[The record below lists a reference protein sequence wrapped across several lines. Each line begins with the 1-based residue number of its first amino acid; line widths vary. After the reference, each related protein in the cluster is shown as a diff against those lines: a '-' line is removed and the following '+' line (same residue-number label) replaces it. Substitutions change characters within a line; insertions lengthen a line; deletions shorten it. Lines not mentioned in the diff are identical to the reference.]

1 MWSFK
6 NAYSKALKDP
16 SVSLISKHI
25 SSSSRKCSTKYG
37 ILRTSPVYQTNN
49 LFRSASSRNT
59 FVPFDIILEHRRA
72 QAQKSILVQ
81 VQSENSCHELFLLVS
96 QYGTVE
102 SMHHYT
108 LPGQTHFVIVEMKDS
123 HITQRIL
130 NKCGHLDK
138 SQVVPVRSP
147 FLWFRAN
154 KSKSKSVSEV
164 EFDKSKCN
172 SYTIFHPSEEEVKEN
187 LASCPS
193 IAQQMT
199 SLHKITRMNDIGT
212 RLRYLVAYQVEL
224 ALSGLF
230 PLCVIFPFGSSVNE
244 FGKLGCDLDL
254 VMQLDVQSREDSDQ
268 SRLMFHCKSS
278 LGSERSQTLRHLET
292 VGDLLQLFL
301 PGCSQVKRI
310 LGARVPI
317 IKYNH
322 DMSGLECDL
331 SMTNLTALYM
341 AELLYVFGE
350 IDWRVRPLVFTIK
363 KWAKD
368 INLTN
373 PTPGRWIT
381 NFSLTILVLFYLQS
395 MKVLPPIKLLV
406 DQASSKDKRLSDDG
420 VNCTFLRDITKL
432 QFHPSIPEQSSD
444 SLTTLLFGFFEYYAQ
459 FDFNINGIS
468 LNLGM
473 PIPKPEYSALY
484 INNPLEKGLNVSK
497 NVSFEELERLKVELR
512 NALWILE
519 STANSNKTGQ
529 AVAEPWGLLELFKKQ
544 NLSEKAKAVFFS
556 EKSKPRE
563 RLVTVEDLFS
573 DETSDSNEVPL
584 VDSEFKKRKPI
595 SAQTLKAVQKA
606 MKTKR
611 R

>member
-6 NAYSKALKDP
+6 KACSKALKDP
-16 SVSLISKHI
+16 SVTFISKHI
-25 SSSSRKCSTKYG
+25 SSSSSKFSSKHG
-37 ILRTSPVYQTNN
+37 VLRPGPACPSKV
-49 LFRSASSRNT
+49 LFRNSSSRKT
-59 FVPFDIILEHRRA
+59 FLPFDTIIQNRRI
-72 QAQKSILVQ
+72 QAQRSILVQ
-81 VQSENSCHELFLLVS
+81 VQSEKSCQELFLLVS
-96 QYGTVE
+96 QYGKVE

-108 LPGQTHFVIVEMKDS
+108 LPGHSHFVLVEMKDP
-123 HITQRIL
+123 HITQKIL
-130 NKCGHLDK
+130 GKCGHLDK

-154 KSKSKSVSEV
+154 KSKSKTVEV
-164 EFDKSKCN
+164 EFDRSKCN
-172 SYTIFHPSEEEVKEN
+172 SHNLFPPSEEEVKES
-187 LASCPS
+187 LASCQS
-193 IAQQMT
+193 ISQQMT
-199 SLHKITRMNDIGT
+199 CLHSMTRMNDIGS
-212 RLRYLVAYQVEL
+212 RLRFLVAYQVEL

-254 VMQLDVQSREDSDQ
+254 VLQLDVQSREDSDQ

-322 DMSGLECDL
+322 DMSALECDL
-331 SMTNLTALYM
+331 SMTNMTALYM
-341 AELLYVFGE
+341 AELLYVYGE

-368 INLTN
+368 INITN

-395 MKVLPPIKLLV
+395 MKILPPLKQLV
-406 DQASSKDKRLSDDG
+406 DEATPKDRRMSDDG
-420 VNCTFLRDITKL
+420 VNCTFLRDISKL
-432 QFHPSIPEQSSD
+432 KFNPSLPEQNSD
-444 SLTTLLFGFFEYYAQ
+444 TLTTLLFGFFEYYAQ
-459 FDFNINGIS
+459 FDFNSNGIS
-468 LNLGM
+468 LYIGTS
-473 PIPKPEYSALY
+473 IPKPEHSALY

-497 NVSFEELERLKVELR
+497 NVSFEELERFKVELR

-529 AVAEPWGLLELFKKQ
+529 AATEPWGIIELFKKQ
-544 NLSEKAKAVFFS
+544 NLSEKAKNVFFS
-556 EKSKPRE
+556 EKMRPKE
-563 RLVTVEDLFS
+563 RLVSVQDLFAEDSS
-573 DETSDSNEVPL
+573 DISEEVVIDP
-584 VDSEFKKRKPI
+584 DFQKRKPI
-595 SAQTLKAVQKA
+595 SSQTLKAIQKA

>member
-1 MWSFK
+1 M
-6 NAYSKALKDP
+6 Y
-16 SVSLISKHI
+16 
-25 SSSSRKCSTKYG
+25 STKHG
-37 ILRTSPVYQTNN
+37 ILRTSLIYEKIMH
-49 LFRSASSRNT
+49 FRSASSRNA
-59 FVPFDIILEHRRA
+59 FVPFDTILEHRRA
-72 QAQKSILVQ
+72 QAQRSILVQ
-81 VQSENSCHELFLLVS
+81 VQSEKSCQDLFLLAS

-108 LPGQTHFVIVEMKDS
+108 LPGHTHFVLVEMKDP
-123 HITQRIL
+123 HITHRIL

-138 SQVVPVRSP
+138 TQVVPVRSP

-154 KSKSKSVSEV
+154 KSKSKAVMEV

-172 SYTIFHPSEEEVKEN
+172 SYSILPPSEEKVKQN
-187 LASCPS
+187 LSSCHS

-199 SLHKITRMNDIGT
+199 TLHKITRMNDIGT

-230 PLCVIFPFGSSVNE
+230 PLCAIYPFGSSVNE

-254 VMQLDVQSREDSDQ
+254 VMQLDNQTREESDQ

-341 AELLYVFGE
+341 AELLFVFGE

-395 MKVLPPIKLLV
+395 MKMLPPLKLLV
-406 DQASSKDKRLSDDG
+406 DQAATKDKRVADDG
-420 VNCTFLRDITKL
+420 VNCTFLRDISKL
-432 QFHPSIPEQSSD
+432 QFHPSIPEQSTD
-444 SLTTLLFGFFEYYAQ
+444 SLTTLLFGFFEFYAQ
-459 FDFNINGIS
+459 FDFNSNGMS
-468 LNLGM
+468 LYLGT
-473 PIPKPEYSALY
+473 PIPKPEYGALY
-484 INNPLEKGLNVSK
+484 LNNPLEKGLNVSK

-512 NALWILE
+512 NALWTLE

-529 AVAEPWGLLELFKKQ
+529 AVEEPWGLLELFKKQ
-544 NLSEKAKAVFFS
+544 NLSEKAKTVFFS
-556 EKSKPRE
+556 EKSRPKE
-563 RLVTVEDLFS
+563 RLITVEDLFS
-573 DETSDSNEVPL
+573 DETNDSNQVPQ
-584 VDSEFKKRKPI
+584 VDAEFKKSKPI